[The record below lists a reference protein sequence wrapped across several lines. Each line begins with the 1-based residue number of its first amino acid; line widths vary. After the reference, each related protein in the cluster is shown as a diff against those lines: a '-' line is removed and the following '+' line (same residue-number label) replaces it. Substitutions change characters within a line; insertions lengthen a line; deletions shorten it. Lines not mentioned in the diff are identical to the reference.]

1 MKKKLVL
8 TMTLSMMLAMLLIG
22 CGETQG
28 TATDSGSDSSQ
39 GLEIYNASPDS
50 LTSTE
55 LGN

>member
-22 CGETQG
+22 CGEAQG
-28 TATDSGSDSSQ
+28 AATDSGSDSSQ